1 MPTTKSKQ
9 KFLIYRGWCVMTF
22 FGRYLKYTD
31 PNGFFYIHS
40 EGRKEASD
48 PCIFIISCFLID
60 CGDNIMRFNLSVFI
74 VFAKMSIVL
83 YFHLVFISSEK
94 DLLCAFSLVN
104 VQLLADST
112 NQDNFSYIHD
122 FFWHLSHVSSTFFF
136 TIHQFITRLHKTYHR
151 STVSPYH

>member
-1 MPTTKSKQ
+1 M
-9 KFLIYRGWCVMTF
+9 IF

-104 VQLLADST
+104 VQLLPDST
-112 NQDNFSYIHD
+112 NQDNFSYIPMTSFDIFHMSLQH
-122 FFWHLSHVSSTFFF
+122 FSS
-136 TIHQFITRLHKTYHR
+136 QFINL
-151 STVSPYH
+151 

>member
-1 MPTTKSKQ
+1 M
-9 KFLIYRGWCVMTF
+9 IF

-104 VQLLADST
+104 MQQLADST
-112 NQDNFSYIHD
+112 NQGNFSYIPMTSFDIFHMSLQH
-122 FFWHLSHVSSTFFF
+122 FSS
-136 TIHQFITRLHKTYHR
+136 QFINL
-151 STVSPYH
+151 

>member
-1 MPTTKSKQ
+1 
-9 KFLIYRGWCVMTF
+9 MTF

-40 EGRKEASD
+40 EGRKEAFD
-48 PCIFIISCFLID
+48 PCISIISCFLID

-112 NQDNFSYIHD
+112 NQDNFSYIPMTSFDIFHMSLQH
-122 FFWHLSHVSSTFFF
+122 FSSQS
-136 TIHQFITRLHKTYHR
+136 INL
-151 STVSPYH
+151 

>member
-1 MPTTKSKQ
+1 
-9 KFLIYRGWCVMTF
+9 MTF

-48 PCIFIISCFLID
+48 PCISIISCFLID

-112 NQDNFSYIHD
+112 NQDNFSYIPMTSFDIFHMSLQH
-122 FFWHLSHVSSTFFF
+122 FSSQS
-136 TIHQFITRLHKTYHR
+136 INL
-151 STVSPYH
+151 